1 MRGPKVVSMPD
12 GGRGYLVEPG
22 LLSGRL
28 GDPENAVAK
37 ACAAWVVNN
46 GDLSAF
52 ATSLAK
58 DGYSMVLIKLE

>member
-1 MRGPKVVSMPD
+1 MSEPKVVSMPS
-12 GGRGYLVEPG
+12 GGQGYVFEPD

-52 ATSLAK
+52 ATSLVK